1 MIVSQDHSIW
11 TTAMCSPTRAA
22 LMTGRIHNRVGFGH
36 NSKHF
41 HIVRKQS
48 S

>member
-11 TTAMCSPTRAA
+11 TAAMCSPTRAA
-22 LMTGRIHNRVGFGH
+22 LMTGLNHNRVGSGH

-41 HIVRKQS
+41 YIVCKQS